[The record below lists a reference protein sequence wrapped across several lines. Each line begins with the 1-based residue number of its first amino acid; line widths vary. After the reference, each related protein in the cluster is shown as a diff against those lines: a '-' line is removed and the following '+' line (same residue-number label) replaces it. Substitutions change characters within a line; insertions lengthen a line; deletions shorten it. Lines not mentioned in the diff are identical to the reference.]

1 MNLAFW
7 EKQRTVIVIKLE
19 LSKESEGFG
28 KLLFTIMN
36 SVISQS
42 FKHFCDEIGEDVNE
56 CDLSIMHNEIC
67 QPLEEQSMS
76 MICIQND
83 EYVIK
88 KSKSHMSKV

>member
-1 MNLAFW
+1 MRKTANSNCDKIRAV
-7 EKQRTVIVIKLE
+7 KRK
-19 LSKESEGFG
+19 GFG
-28 KLLFTIMN
+28 KLLFTTMN
-36 SVISQS
+36 SVISQY

-76 MICIQND
+76 MICILND

>member
-1 MNLAFW
+1 M
-7 EKQRTVIVIKLE
+7 IKLG

-28 KLLFTIMN
+28 KLLFTVMN
-36 SVISQS
+36 SAISQY

-56 CDLSIMHNEIC
+56 CDLLIMHNEIC